1 MELKQGTL
9 LQGGKYK
16 IEATLGQGTFG
27 ITYLGTARL
36 TLNGGLGAR
45 EIVTKVAIKEFFMRE
60 VNVRDNDGRCVEGS
74 SSSVFTNYR
83 HRFRRE
89 AENLAKLDHP
99 NIIRVYDVFDENGTT
114 YYSMEYVE
122 GITLDAYIQQHH
134 PLPEAEAVAILGRVC
149 SALSFMHSQRMLHLD
164 LKPKNIMCS
173 TKGEVFLIDFGLSK
187 QFGANGEPESST
199 TIGAGTPGYAPLEQ
213 ANPIKDGT
221 FPATLDIYA
230 LGATIYKTLTGQRP
244 PVATDVL
251 NEGFP
256 LEPLVQHHRSPSL
269 IKVIARCMSPMRKD
283 RYQTVAELLRDY
295 PPLAIEDEKTEIKE
309 DTEATILDDVQPVKH
324 PTGGA
329 PVPPPIGEEK
339 VSEKLTPK
347 KAEPIVEPKVIVTPT
362 PPPPPKKPSAIKDLL
377 SFVLAGLS
385 VILMVFG
392 GLSITRCVNNHA
404 SDDHN
409 ANNTV
414 VDMPQPADP
423 TLDFTVNGVTFTMVR
438 VEGGTFTMGATAEQ
452 IGAIDREKPAH
463 QVTLSDYYI
472 GQTEVTQALWKAVMG
487 ETPTSHYPQWK
498 RKYGLGD
505 NYPAYYISYD
515 DVLSFISKLNSLTG
529 RTFRMPTEAEWEYA
543 ARGGNKSK
551 GYRFSGGNTLDNVG
565 WYWVNS
571 DGTTH
576 PVAQNSANEHK
587 NPVAQN
593 SANKH
598 KNRGSGSHPV
608 AQKSANELGLYDMSG
623 NVYEWCSDWYGSY
636 LSSPQT
642 NPTGPSTGSYRV
654 LRGGC
659 WYYIAKF
666 SRVAYRDYASPSY
679 RGNIGVRLALSS
691 SH

>member
-1 MELKQGTL
+1 MKLKQGTL

-60 VNVRDNDGRCVEGS
+60 MNVRDNDGRCVEGS

-89 AENLAKLDHP
+89 AENLAKLHHP

-122 GITLDAYIQQHH
+122 GLTLDAYIQQHH

-187 QFGANGEPESST
+187 QFGVNGEPESST
-199 TIGAGTPGYAPLEQ
+199 TIGAGTPGYAPIEQ

-244 PVATDVL
+244 PEATDIL
-251 NEGFP
+251 NDGFP
-256 LEPLVQHHRSPSL
+256 DGPLVLCHRSPSL

-283 RYQTVAELLRDY
+283 RYQTVADLLRAY
-295 PPLAIEDEKTEIKE
+295 PALAVEDEKTEIKE
-309 DTEATILDDVQPVKH
+309 DTEATILNNN
-324 PTGGA
+324 TGRQINLSYCTNIECG
-329 PVPPPIGEEK
+329 
-339 VSEKLTPK
+339 
-347 KAEPIVEPKVIVTPT
+347 KVIPSDAQFCPYCGTAVA
-362 PPPPPKKPSAIKDLL
+362 KPGKSA
-377 SFVLAGLS
+377 A
-385 VILMVFG
+385 
-392 GLSITRCVNNHA
+392 
-404 SDDHN
+404 
-409 ANNTV
+409 ANK
-414 VDMPQPADP
+414 
-423 TLDFTVNGVTFTMVR
+423 LDITVNGVTFTMVR
-438 VEGGTFTMGATAEQ
+438 VEGGTFTMGATSEQTGAE
-452 IGAIDREKPAH
+452 RNEKPAH
-463 QVTLSDYYI
+463 RVTLSDYYI
-472 GQTEVTQALWKAVMG
+472 GQTEVTQALWEAVMG
-487 ETPTSHYPQWK
+487 ETPTSDDDQWK
-498 RKYGLGD
+498 PKYGLGD
-505 NYPAYYISYD
+505 NYPAYNISYN

-551 GYRFSGGNTLDNVG
+551 GYRYSGGNTLDNVG
-565 WYWVNS
+565 WYEENS
-571 DGTTH
+571 GEKT
-576 PVAQNSANEHK
+576 
-587 NPVAQN
+587 
-593 SANKH
+593 
-598 KNRGSGSHPV
+598 HPV

-623 NVYEWCSDWYGSY
+623 NVREWCSDWYGTY
-636 LSSPQT
+636 SSSSQT

-654 LRGGC
+654 LRGGGWRSSNATYC
-659 WYYIAKF
+659 
-666 SRVAYRDYASPSY
+666 RVAYRGYGSPSERY
-679 RGNIGVRLALSS
+679 NAYGVRLALSS
-691 SH
+691 SHENRSTAGKPNGPERPEREPNKKGPRKGRKRTGGAR

>member
-122 GITLDAYIQQHH
+122 GLTLDAYIQQHH
-134 PLPEAEAVAILGRVC
+134 PLPEADAVAILGRVC

-230 LGATIYKTLTGQRP
+230 LGATMYKTLTGQRP

-269 IKVIARCMSPMRKD
+269 IKVIACCMSPMKKD
-283 RYQTVAELLRDY
+283 RYQTVADLLRAY
-295 PPLAIEDEKTEIKE
+295 PALAAEDEKTEIKE
-309 DTEATILDDVQPVKH
+309 DTEATILDEPVEH

-329 PVPPPIGEEK
+329 PV
-339 VSEKLTPK
+339 TP
-347 KAEPIVEPKVIVTPT
+347 PIVEPEIIVQPS
-362 PPPPPKKPSAIKDLL
+362 PKEKMAIEPSKDIARPAASMKSTKTIFL
-377 SFVLAGLS
+377 SVLAGLLL
-385 VILMVFG
+385 VLLVFG
-392 GLSITRCVNNHA
+392 AIARCTNNHS
-404 SDDHN
+404 SDD
-409 ANNTV
+409 TLQLY
-414 VDMPQPADP
+414 PLQADP
-423 TLDFTVNGVTFTMVR
+423 TLDITVNGVTFTMVR
-438 VEGGTFTMGATAEQ
+438 VEGGTFMMGATAEQ
-452 IGAIDREKPAH
+452 TGAYSNEKPAH
-463 QVTLSDYYI
+463 RVTLSDYYI
-472 GQTEVTQALWKAVMG
+472 GQTEVTQALWEAVMG
-487 ETPTSHYPQWK
+487 ETPTSDDDQWGPEI
-498 RKYGLGD
+498 GLGD
-505 NYPAYYISYD
+505 NYPAYYISYN

-551 GYRFSGGNTLDNVG
+551 GYRYSGGNTLDNVG
-565 WYWVNS
+565 WYEENS
-571 DGTTH
+571 GEKT
-576 PVAQNSANEHK
+576 
-587 NPVAQN
+587 
-593 SANKH
+593 
-598 KNRGSGSHPV
+598 HPV

-623 NVYEWCSDWYGSY
+623 NVYEWCSDRYGSY
-636 LSSPQT
+636 SSSSQT
-642 NPTGPSTGSYRV
+642 NPTGPSTGSTRV
-654 LRGGC
+654 LRGGD
-659 WYYIAKF
+659 WSGYYAGIC
-666 SRVAYRDYASPSY
+666 RVANRGGNSPSSRY
-679 RGNIGVRLALSS
+679 NNVGVRLALSS